1 MNQQEAL
8 LDDLAGLPARDPD
21 DMGGRI
27 REFPEQ
33 VEEAWRQAAALEVPR
48 EYREIDRIV
57 VFAMGGSAIGADLLR
72 GLLLPE
78 SRLPLLVVR
87 GYDAPAYVDKRTLA
101 IASSYSGGTEE
112 TLTAFGQ
119 ALERG
124 AKPMVFTTGGPVLQQ
139 AQGGG
144 IPHHVIAYEAMPR
157 AALAHSLL
165 PLLAL
170 VQKLELVNPKDDDVA
185 EAVAVC
191 AALRDTLA
199 VGVPVAANPA
209 KQLAMRMHSRIPVA
223 YGAEFLTEVA
233 RRWRG
238 QISENGK
245 NIAFSDELPEL
256 NHNSIVGYPNPQA
269 MRDHGYVV
277 LLRSP
282 ALHPRVL
289 VRYGATE
296 RMLGEAGIP
305 AETVSTRGSGL
316 LAQMLSLVVLG
327 DWVSLY
333 LALLNGADPTEVNV
347 IHRLK
352 GLLAES

>member
-1 MNQQEAL
+1 MIDREVL
-8 LDDLAGLPARDPD
+8 LDDLGGLPARDPD
-21 DMGGRI
+21 NMRGRI
-27 REFPEQ
+27 HEFPEQ
-33 VEEAWRQAAALEVPR
+33 VREAWRQAAALDVPGD
-48 EYREIDRIV
+48 YRDIDRIV

-72 GLLLPE
+72 GLILPE
-78 SRLPLLVVR
+78 SRVPLLVVR

-101 IASSYSGGTEE
+101 VASSYSGGTEE

-124 AKPMVFTTGGPVLQQ
+124 AKPVVFTTGGPLLEQ
-139 AQGGG
+139 ARERG
-144 IPHHVIAYEAMPR
+144 IPHHGIAYEAMPR

-170 VQKLELVNPKDDDVA
+170 AQKLALLNPQDDDVE

-191 AALRDTLA
+191 AALRDTLD
-199 VGVPVAANPA
+199 VDVPTAANPA
-209 KQLAMRMHSRIPVA
+209 KQLALRLHNRIPVA

-238 QISENGK
+238 QMSENGK

-256 NHNSIVGYPNPQA
+256 NHNSVVGYPNPQA
-269 MRDHGYVV
+269 MKDHGYVV

-296 RMLGEAGIP
+296 QMLRDAGI
-305 AETVSTRGSGL
+305 ATETVSTRGSGL

-333 LALLNGADPTEVNV
+333 LALLNDADPTEVNV